1 MTCAAVAEAPVR
13 FWMHLMPLWL
23 HIRSSSASDY
33 CLPQRTVMWVQW
45 GTTPQ
50 PRRAYRG
57 KAQQTFLGR
66 KWTFKKKK
74 KNNQNVR
81 LSACPALHHLGR
93 NNRMQ
98 CKATWPLSAGRQQR
112 FAAVIKGTTP
122 VVPLTSCEMFF
133 ELHSPVLR
141 LEVVLL
147 YKSNAYV
154 NYIGWSSQYWKNW
167 GRGML
172 SHSRKVDVSKH
183 RVETRV
189 RPK

>member
-1 MTCAAVAEAPVR
+1 MCSSCRGPSAVLDALNASLTS
-13 FWMHLMPLWL
+13 HSKLQCQWL
-23 HIRSSSASDY
+23 LFTPKDSHVSAMRNHTTAQEG
-33 CLPQRTVMWVQW
+33 LQRKSATDLF
-45 GTTPQ
+45 
-50 PRRAYRG
+50 G
-57 KAQQTFLGR
+57 KEMNIS
-66 KWTFKKKK
+66 KKK

-133 ELHSPVLR
+133 ELHSAVLR